1 MMLPLFLLKETIIE
15 FSFLYM
21 NKDEVSNLLKN
32 ANFREKS
39 RILWNIKTF
48 LSCIEDGKKL

>member
-1 MMLPLFLLKETIIE
+1 MMLPLFLLKETKE
-15 FSFLYM
+15 FSFSYM

-39 RILWNIKTF
+39 RIL
-48 LSCIEDGKKL
+48 

>member
-39 RILWNIKTF
+39 RIL
-48 LSCIEDGKKL
+48 

>member
-1 MMLPLFLLKETIIE
+1 MMLPLFLLKETFIE